1 MPTEIYQNFEWD
13 SEKSI
18 ANLRKHNI
26 DFYTA
31 CTIFSGIV
39 VPVKEVTTEND
50 EIRYLCIGELN
61 GIFFSVVYTFRGE
74 RKRLISVRRARE
86 DEKRFYSS

>member
-1 MPTEIYQNFEWD
+1 MPTEIYKDFEWD

-31 CTIFSGIV
+31 CAMFSGIV
-39 VPVKEVTTEND
+39 VPIKAVITESNEV
-50 EIRYLCIGELN
+50 RHLCIGELN
-61 GIFFSVVYTFRGE
+61 GMYFSVIYTLRGE